1 MQVPELLDVLAHPMR
16 SGVENLKGSMGLGP
30 HGSCSA
36 FRAPGLDATAGYQ
49 APEEELVKFKEGVPN
64 LRVPKRPAKS
74 ARERRYCGPR
84 PRGGGRPEETP
95 WS

>member
-1 MQVPELLDVLAHPMR
+1 
-16 SGVENLKGSMGLGP
+16 MGLGP
-30 HGSCSA
+30 HGSCSRL
-36 FRAPGLDATAGYQ
+36 RAPGLDATAGYQ

-95 WS
+95 VELEGGLCRS